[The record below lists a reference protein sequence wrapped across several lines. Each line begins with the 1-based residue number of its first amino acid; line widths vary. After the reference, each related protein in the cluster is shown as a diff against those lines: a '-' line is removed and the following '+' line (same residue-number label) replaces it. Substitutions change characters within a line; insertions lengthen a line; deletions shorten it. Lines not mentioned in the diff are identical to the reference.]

1 MSGVYLSAVVATVL
15 NDPLHLLMHQLHTA
29 QTGLLQTLHL
39 PLHQQLKR
47 HLRHEQSRTWT
58 LKKHTR
64 TTSEMHFFVQSSK
77 ICLMLDY
84 LL

>member
-1 MSGVYLSAVVATVL
+1 MYMQTNNWSVYLSAVVAAVL
-15 NDPLHLLMHQLHTA
+15 NDPLHLFMHQLHTA

-47 HLRHEQSRTWT
+47 HLRHEQSRTGT
-58 LKKHTR
+58 LKKHHIYITNYS
-64 TTSEMHFFVQSSK
+64 T
-77 ICLMLDY
+77 

>member
-1 MSGVYLSAVVATVL
+1 MSAVYLSAVVATVL

-29 QTGLLQTLHL
+29 QTGLFQTLHL

-58 LKKHTR
+58 LRKHKNYITNNR
-64 TTSEMHFFVQSSK
+64 N
-77 ICLMLDY
+77 I
-84 LL
+84 